1 MEHLE
6 RMWKNI
12 SFRLN
17 SGAVE
22 NPRAVAGM
30 PFRCFRVRNN

>member
-1 MEHLE
+1 
-6 RMWKNI
+6 
-12 SFRLN
+12 LN
-17 SGAVE
+17 SGAVK

>member
-1 MEHLE
+1 
-6 RMWKNI
+6 
-12 SFRLN
+12 LN